1 MPESDRL
8 SLTPPPL
15 SLYTTVLLDEF
26 INYVTREKD
35 RIARAEAMEA
45 EKRKIKGCLDPL
57 TKDLVTFEDDEDL
70 ASKID
75 DMYLRLDEDESGGL
89 NFEEFRLGVK
99 QLSSNIHL
107 TRDDFD
113 IVTENGK
120 HLGPTAEFD
129 KQQFRTMMKGELWR
143 YSRRELDNVLSVSGD
158 EQFNSTILMLKIME
172 SSTRSTLSEVLRLL
186 HSICNQ
192 QGPVGE
198 AASGEGGEGGGGKG
212 AGGEGEIGAGEMH
225 GLGEMLHKLS
235 SSMDEISAKVDRQS
249 VILEDQTAAIKRL
262 QAPKAYPPGQTRV
275 ASPASRRS
283 RQEAMGGALDGN
295 ESKDILGLEKR
306 STLQEAHSP
315 VRQRQVKD
323 KADSSLRTN
332 FGAALEGK

>member
-120 HLGPTAEFD
+120 HLGPTAEFNSE
-129 KQQFRTMMKGELWR
+129 QVRA
-143 YSRRELDNVLSVSGD
+143 RE
-158 EQFNSTILMLKIME
+158 
-172 SSTRSTLSEVLRLL
+172 EVRL
-186 HSICNQ
+186 
-192 QGPVGE
+192 G
-198 AASGEGGEGGGGKG
+198 
-212 AGGEGEIGAGEMH
+212 
-225 GLGEMLHKLS
+225 
-235 SSMDEISAKVDRQS
+235 
-249 VILEDQTAAIKRL
+249 
-262 QAPKAYPPGQTRV
+262 
-275 ASPASRRS
+275 
-283 RQEAMGGALDGN
+283 
-295 ESKDILGLEKR
+295 
-306 STLQEAHSP
+306 
-315 VRQRQVKD
+315 
-323 KADSSLRTN
+323 
-332 FGAALEGK
+332 